1 VEHMTESESQP
12 QSGIDQQLDV
22 RLMGA
27 EDRKLASM
35 ILADATPEGT
45 AEAALGIIAQ
55 QEAIE
60 GSAVF
65 IAYLSDMP
73 VAAFILA
80 PAQMSVEMPLLAVRE
95 EIRGRGIGK
104 IVALDALRR
113 AGNRPVVAET
123 PDATLPFFTAIGFKK
138 FGCRKGPNGELR
150 WRVGWHTPGMRT
162 QPEHAPS

>member
-1 VEHMTESESQP
+1 MTESGSRP

-22 RLMGA
+22 RVMGP

-45 AEAALGIIAQ
+45 EEAALAIIAEH
-55 QEAIE
+55 EAME
-60 GSAVF
+60 GSAIF
-65 IAYLSDMP
+65 IAYLSGMP

-80 PAQMSVEMPLLAVRE
+80 PAQMSVEMRLLAVRE

-104 IVALDALRR
+104 IIAMDALRR

-123 PDATLPFFTAIGFKK
+123 PDAALPFFTEIGFKK
-138 FGCRKGPNGELR
+138 FGRRKGPNGEPR

-162 QPEHAPS
+162 QTEHPAS

>member
-1 VEHMTESESQP
+1 MTEPGSQP

-22 RLMGA
+22 RLMA
-27 EDRKLASM
+27 PEDRKLASM

-45 AEAALGIIAQ
+45 EEAALGIIA
-55 QEAIE
+55 EHETIE

-65 IAYLSDMP
+65 IAYLSGMP

-80 PAQMSVEMPLLAVRE
+80 PAQMSVEMRLLAVRE

-104 IVALDALRR
+104 IIALDALRR

-123 PDATLPFFTAIGFKK
+123 PDGVLPFFTAIGFKK
-138 FGCRKGPNGELR
+138 FGRRKGPNGELR

-162 QPEHAPS
+162 QTEHAGS